1 MINFLFFIF
10 ITIFIYEFINYTN
23 ILSIIRSNLAV
34 YKKIIKLLKMKKI
47 SDLRKERILLS
58 YSKLLFISSIKIL
71 VILTIIVC
79 LIYILNLF
87 SNTLFNA
94 ILSLPGIAQLSIIF
108 IIYHLIKKKIYA
120 KLQ

>member
-1 MINFLFFIF
+1 
-10 ITIFIYEFINYTN
+10 
-23 ILSIIRSNLAV
+23 
-34 YKKIIKLLKMKKI
+34 MKKV